1 MKRRLRIAVGVAI
14 SVLFL
19 YLAARGIDWSEL
31 GRLFRSANYAYLLP
45 ALLLLIAI
53 NWARAYRWR
62 LLMHPDEGPLSLTR
76 VFWFVNIGYFFNN
89 VFPAKLGELVRGY
102 LVGREI
108 PGGIGRALSTLLIE
122 RLLDVL
128 AVVVLLVALIPFVD
142 LPPWAA
148 RAGLVFG
155 GAAVGGT
162 VALLVLAR
170 YGDAGVAWLWRF
182 VGRIPIVGHAKVR
195 TAVEN
200 LVRGFGVLS
209 VGRVLPGILVGSALV
224 WLGYATFNYTI
235 MAAFHMTEL
244 PFSAAALVLCAT
256 GFSMV
261 LPSSPGAMG
270 VFEWAGVQ
278 ALAVFGVAQ
287 STAFGY
293 TLGLHLFTN
302 VVLIAIGLLGLL
314 VQGLSYADIRGQM
327 ALRPAATPDRTAT
340 PS

>member
-1 MKRRLRIAVGVAI
+1 MKRRLRVIAGVAI

-19 YLAARGIDWSEL
+19 YLAARGIDWAEL
-31 GRLFRSANYAYLLP
+31 GRLFSAANYAYLVP
-45 ALLLLIAI
+45 AFVLLIAI
-53 NWARAYRWR
+53 NWVRAVRWR
-62 LLMHPDEGPLSLTR
+62 LLMYPDGEHLSLPR

-89 VFPAKLGELVRGY
+89 VFPAKLGEVVRGY
-102 LVGREI
+102 LAGRAI
-108 PGGIGRALSTLLIE
+108 PGGIGRAVSALLLE

-128 AVVVLLVALIPFVD
+128 SVVVLLVVLIPLVD

-148 RAGLVFG
+148 RAGLLFG
-155 GAAVGGT
+155 SAAVGGT
-162 VALLVLAR
+162 VALLVLSR
-170 YGDAGVAWLWRF
+170 FGDAGVAWLWRY
-182 VGRIPIVGHAKVR
+182 VGRIPLVGHARVR
-195 TAVEN
+195 DAVEN

-209 VGRVLPGILVGSALV
+209 VRRVLPGIILGSALV
-224 WLGYATFNYTI
+224 WLGYGTFNYI
-235 MAAFHMTEL
+235 VMAAFHMTDL

-278 ALAVFGVAQ
+278 ALAVFGVEQ
-287 STAFGY
+287 SLAFGY
-293 TLGLHLFTN
+293 MLGLHLFTN

-314 VQGLSYADIRGQM
+314 VEGLSYADIRGQM
-327 ALRPAATPDRTAT
+327 ALPSAASPDSTAT